1 MVDVASYARRATF
14 VLWCVMAPVAA
25 WAQIVVPD
33 VKRWS
38 EKECSWMYQQV
49 LPECRTQRPCS
60 ATPDFS
66 MSTERGLTS
75 LDAILTVRNRQQ
87 FDGICLRVCQE
98 NTSPRYA
105 QFKTEFC
112 SKIKGRF
119 PAPRRK
125 SFAPDLEGPRGRAS
139 EAR

>member
-1 MVDVASYARRATF
+1 
-14 VLWCVMAPVAA
+14 MAPVAA
-25 WAQIVVPD
+25 SAQIVVPD

-38 EKECSWMYQQV
+38 EKESSWLYQHV
-49 LPECRTQRPCS
+49 LPECRTQRLCS

-98 NTSPRYA
+98 NTRTPPTGLLRPNCRDFMA
-105 QFKTEFC
+105 
-112 SKIKGRF
+112 
-119 PAPRRK
+119 RK
-125 SFAPDLEGPRGRAS
+125 DTANQ
-139 EAR
+139 